1 VHQYLKVDYNG
12 ALDARETRTDILRV
26 NPHFH
31 GSPRYDYVLIKIDAL
46 NCIFAQLL
54 SIFTI
59 KCEGKAY
66 RMALIL
72 PMDRPTLLLN
82 RTRDRTLRLTRVRSR
97 TRQGSIV
104 VDAETIICGALLTSE
119 HDSPGEF
126 FVLDTIDDDLWWR
139 MKSVKLAQNVNL

>member
-1 VHQYLKVDYNG
+1 VHQYLKVNYNG
-12 ALDARETRTDILRV
+12 ALDARETRTDILQV

-31 GSPRYDYVLIKIDAL
+31 GSPCYNYVLIKIDAL
-46 NCIFAQLL
+46 NCIFVQLL

-59 KCEGKAY
+59 ECESKAY

-82 RTRDRTLRLTRVRSR
+82 QTRDCTLRLTHVHSR

-104 VDAETIICGALLTSE
+104 VDAETIIRGALLTSE
-119 HDSPGEF
+119 HDSPVEF
-126 FVLDTIDDDLWWR
+126 FVLDMIDDDLWWQ

>member
-1 VHQYLKVDYNG
+1 
-12 ALDARETRTDILRV
+12 
-26 NPHFH
+26 
-31 GSPRYDYVLIKIDAL
+31 
-46 NCIFAQLL
+46 
-54 SIFTI
+54 
-59 KCEGKAY
+59 
-66 RMALIL
+66 MALIL

-104 VDAETIICGALLTSE
+104 VDAETIIRGALLTSE

-126 FVLDTIDDDLWWR
+126 FVLNTIDDDLWWR